1 MQPVLR
7 KGDKSDAVIN
17 WQNFLAGQGFSPM
30 GSDGVFGKDTLAAT
44 IAFQKKYKLEAD
56 GVVGNDTY
64 SVAGKLGFPITADSL
79 SAKKKESANFPP
91 APIDFGPTNAAK
103 RDAEFGSFNF
113 TNNPPD
119 GKRVTIDIK
128 PTWEEENIVTVEV
141 PALAKA
147 LDKTKARAKVHKNI
161 QDQFLGLWQAWDDA
175 GLIHLVLTWEGAFYP
190 RYVIGVSAD
199 NVKAKNRNSLSN
211 HAWGTAFDINYE
223 WNQLGKIPALVG
235 QKGSVRELVPLANK
249 FGFFW
254 GGHFK
259 SRLDGMH
266 FEWGKKV

>member
-1 MQPVLR
+1 MHPVLR
-7 KGDKSDAVIN
+7 KGDKSDAVVS
-17 WQNFLAGQGFSPM
+17 WQNFLAGQGFKPM

-64 SVAGKLGFPITADSL
+64 SAAGKLGYPITEDFL
-79 SAKKKESANFPP
+79 NPKKKESANFPP
-91 APIDFGPTNAAK
+91 APSDFGPTNATK
-103 RDAEFGSFNF
+103 RDSEFGYFDF
-113 TNNPPD
+113 TSNPPD
-119 GKRVTIDIK
+119 GKRVTINIRG
-128 PTWEEENIVTVEV
+128 TWEQDNIVTVEV

-147 LDKTKARAKVHKNI
+147 LGKAKASARVHKKI
-161 QDQFLGLWQAWDDA
+161 HDQFLGLWQAWDDA
-175 GLIHLVLTWEGAFYP
+175 GLIHLVLTWEGAFVP
-190 RYVIGVSAD
+190 RFVIGVSAA

-211 HAWGTAFDINYE
+211 HAWGTAFDINHD
-223 WNQLGKIPALVG
+223 WNQLGSVPALVG
-235 QKGSVRELVPLANK
+235 KKGSVRELVPLANK

-259 SRLDGMH
+259 SRPDGMH